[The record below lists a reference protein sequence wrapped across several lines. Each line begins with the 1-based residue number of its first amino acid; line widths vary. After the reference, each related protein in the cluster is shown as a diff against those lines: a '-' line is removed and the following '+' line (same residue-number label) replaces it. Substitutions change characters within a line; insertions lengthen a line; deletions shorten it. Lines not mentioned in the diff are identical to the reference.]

1 MPRRI
6 EKSINKTRTVLGEET
21 KFKGILRFEDSLKI
35 DGRFEGAIESP
46 GFLMVE
52 TGSVV
57 VADINVG
64 ILIVGGMIHG
74 DVTASERLEV
84 LPGGSII
91 GNIRCTNLIMAE
103 NTGFQGDCEMLSD
116 PSGIDI
122 FSIPIDRLKKNIQRV
137 D

>member
-6 EKSINKTRTVLGEET
+6 DNSFKPRTILGGET
-21 KFKGILRFEDSLKI
+21 KFKGILKFEDSLKI

-52 TGSVV
+52 SGSEVI
-57 VADINVG
+57 ADINVG
-64 ILIVGGMIHG
+64 VLVVGGLIRG
-74 DVTASERLEV
+74 DVSASERLEV
-84 LPGGSII
+84 LPGGSIV

-103 NTGFQGDCEMLSD
+103 NTDFQGDCEMLYD

-122 FSIPIDRLKKNIQRV
+122 FSVPLDRLKKNIKRV